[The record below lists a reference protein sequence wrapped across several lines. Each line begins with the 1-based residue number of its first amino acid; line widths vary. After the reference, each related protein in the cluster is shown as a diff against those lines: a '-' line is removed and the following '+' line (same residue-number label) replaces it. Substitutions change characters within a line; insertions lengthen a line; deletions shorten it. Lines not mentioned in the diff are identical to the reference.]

1 MYTNM
6 YDTFDNEQ
14 LTYSHPFSF
23 QNNRLEYMKCTD
35 IPTYEID
42 CGDTCVFPFKVDPK
56 YQSWIIGIL
65 VYNSRYELVH
75 TFFDYLDDY
84 NQIYLNID
92 QELSE
97 QIFKQGLYHIQ
108 LRANLPLDDGTYKIV
123 TLISAEECSI
133 RVR

>member
-1 MYTNM
+1 MYTDM
-6 YDTFDNEQ
+6 YNTFDNEQ

-42 CGDTCVFPFKVDPK
+42 CGDTCIFPFKVDPK
-56 YQSWIIGIL
+56 YQSWEINIM
-65 VYNSRYELVH
+65 VYNMRYELVYSLS
-75 TFFDYLDDY
+75 DYLDNY

-97 QIFKQGLYHIQ
+97 QIFKQGLYHVQ
-108 LRANLPLDDGTYKIV
+108 LQAKFLLADGTYKV
-123 TLISAEECSI
+123 TTLISAEDCSI